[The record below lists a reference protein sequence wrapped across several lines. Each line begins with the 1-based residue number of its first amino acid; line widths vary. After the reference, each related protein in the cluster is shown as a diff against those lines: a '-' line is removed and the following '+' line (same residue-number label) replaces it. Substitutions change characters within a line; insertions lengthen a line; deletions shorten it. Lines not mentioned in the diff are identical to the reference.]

1 MNATIRTKSHFMF
14 EEQISGVRIEIG
26 DPSYIASGVIEVSD
40 SLLKQIQN
48 DAHQFGSWEAAMQI
62 KLTAEIDG
70 RYIEHEIQLK
80 DLPVS
85 NSIYFIT
92 TNV

>member
-1 MNATIRTKSHFMF
+1 MNVTIRTKSHLMF
-14 EEQISGVRIEIG
+14 EERMSDARVEVGN
-26 DPSYIASGVIEVSD
+26 PSYIASGVIEVSD
-40 SLLKQIQN
+40 SLLKQIEK